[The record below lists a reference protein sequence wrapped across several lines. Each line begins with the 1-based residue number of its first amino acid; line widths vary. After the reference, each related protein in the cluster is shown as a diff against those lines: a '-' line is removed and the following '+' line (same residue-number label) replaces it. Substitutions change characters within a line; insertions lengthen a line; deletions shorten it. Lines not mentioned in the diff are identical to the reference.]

1 MSRALE
7 GNVEALLATGNP
19 QSAYESIVDSLVSLF
34 AHPAGRPEFEIL
46 PATHV
51 LGKGQYVLRDGLSL
65 GISKL
70 GLVQAFLFAR
80 PILMGH
86 LDGIVPRSDEEI
98 DAATA
103 VILLLD
109 AEHLTAANTRK
120 RLLARK
126 IKAATPA
133 TEGGN
138 AGDID
143 EIRAKVAVD
152 LAKEKLFIDSL
163 LTSRMY
169 RHNKSPT
176 LLNHRRWLLNEIIQK
191 KFDLDFDLRRQ
202 LQDVV
207 FVAAERHSQNYYAW
221 HHARIQA
228 NILLG
233 RPLIGLEPGYKGT
246 GSIRTSAEAQE
257 ILKLIVDWCM
267 SHHTD
272 TSGWSFLYW
281 AFDHLTGLTSS
292 DINETYNKVLQLA
305 KSLRLTNEA
314 VWVFLRTVTASRLV
328 DSERRRDFA
337 DVVHYLSEKEGD
349 RFPAGKVLQAAESWV
364 REFQDDNTTNNNNNA

>member
-7 GNVEALLATGNP
+7 GNVEAMLATGNP
-19 QSAYESIVDSLVSLF
+19 QAAYEAIVDSLVSLSTS
-34 AHPAGRPEFEIL
+34 PAGRAEFEIL
-46 PATHV
+46 PYTHV
-51 LGKGQYVLRDGLSL
+51 LPKGQYVLRDKLSL

-86 LDGIVPRSDEEI
+86 LDGTAPRSDEEI

-103 VILLLD
+103 VMLLLD

-120 RLLARK
+120 RLIARK
-126 IKAATPA
+126 IKAATA
-133 TEGGN
+133 EVEDDI
-138 AGDID
+138 AGDVDGIWA
-143 EIRAKVAVD
+143 RVAVD
-152 LAKEKLFIDSL
+152 LAKEKLFVDSL
-163 LTSRMY
+163 LTSRLY

-191 KFDLDFDLRRQ
+191 QFNIDFNLRRQ

-207 FVAAERHSQNYYAW
+207 FVAAERHPQNYYAW

-233 RPLIGLEPGYKGT
+233 RPQAGLEPSYDGP

-257 ILKLIVDWCM
+257 ILKLVVDWCI

-281 AFDHLTGLTSS
+281 AFIRLTGLTSN
-292 DINETYNKVLQLA
+292 DINATHGRILQLA

-314 VWVFLRTVTASRLV
+314 VWVFLRTVTASWLV
-328 DSERRRDFA
+328 SSERRRDFA
-337 DVVHYLSEKEGD
+337 NVLHYLYEKEGD
-349 RFPAGKVLQAAESWV
+349 RYPAGKVLQSAKSWF
-364 REFQDDNTTNNNNNA
+364 REFEDDDNA